1 MVVGLRGALDMHVAH
16 FRDVRRFAQA
26 QYQQRL
32 RQHQGR
38 LAAILRV
45 QPRSPSTRVPRF
57 LPPPRSFQ
65 FLVVSSRT
73 RLMSLEKSRGRRGTV
88 NFVRSARAFDESAG
102 PPHVRLLAASLGAHD
117 LIRF

>member
-1 MVVGLRGALDMHVAH
+1 MLAGEAPRAANGQRTITPDEILDMHVAH

-45 QPRSPSTRVPRF
+45 QSRAPNGAASPLRGRA
-57 LPPPRSFQ
+57 
-65 FLVVSSRT
+65 VVS
-73 RLMSLEKSRGRRGTV
+73 EDVKV
-88 NFVRSARAFDESAG
+88 
-102 PPHVRLLAASLGAHD
+102 P
-117 LIRF
+117 

>member
-1 MVVGLRGALDMHVAH
+1 MLAGEAPRAANGQRTITPDEILDMHVAH

-45 QPRSPSTRVPRF
+45 QPRAPN
-57 LPPPRSFQ
+57 
-65 FLVVSSRT
+65 
-73 RLMSLEKSRGRRGTV
+73 G
-88 NFVRSARAFDESAG
+88 
-102 PPHVRLLAASLGAHD
+102 AASSAPGAPM
-117 LIRF
+117 